1 MNKMHFSYDHDIDLL
16 RIALEVGRQSQ
27 QNGNLPF
34 GCILADNNGNVIERG
49 ENTVVTANDSIA
61 HCEINLVH
69 QLAGKYELAFLN
81 SCTLYAGTE
90 PCPMCTAAIFWSGIG
105 RIVFA
110 LSKQGYHDLVATT
123 NPAWI
128 FHMPVKDLL
137 NHGGREV
144 MVAGPLLEEEGKQFY
159 KDLLVQIP

>member
-1 MNKMHFSYDHDIDLL
+1 MPIAPLNDIDLL
-16 RIALEVGRQSQ
+16 WIALEIGRQSQ

-34 GCILADNNGNVIERG
+34 GCLLADEAGNVLERG
-49 ENTVVTANDSIA
+49 ENTVITSNDSIA

-69 QLAGKYELAFLN
+69 QLAGKYEAVFLN

-105 RIVFA
+105 RVVYA
-110 LSKQGYHDLVATT
+110 LSKQGYHEVVGTD

-128 FHMPVKDLL
+128 FHMPVKELL
-137 NHGGREV
+137 GYGGRKIL
-144 MVAGPLLEEEGKQFY
+144 VAGPLLEEEGKQFY
-159 KDLLVQIP
+159 KDLPV